1 MTMTLTSTEDR
12 LIARRQPAR
21 NQPERFA
28 FTVLDDAVGALD
40 NPLEP
45 WSVQLEVGVT
55 GRLDEPRLR
64 AAIAAAMARHPMARA
79 RAVPARLSD
88 RHARWEI
95 TATPNLDPLRI
106 VDCPRF
112 EDLDAARAE
121 LYSTA
126 IPLTESPPLR
136 LALAHR
142 PQGDLLLL
150 NVNHAAFDGFGAV
163 RFLRSIARAY
173 TGEADP
179 APVVELDEARD
190 IERHL
195 AAPDRRTRARRFKL
209 LGSWLL
215 DMTRPTARFAADPTS
230 ADAGYG
236 FCQISLPAD
245 LSAALTGRPATV
257 NDLLVGALHLA
268 IAGWNA
274 EHDAECDRV
283 GVLVPVN
290 LRPQEW
296 REDMA
301 TNLVLQ
307 ARIVSTVDDRTHVKS
322 LLRSVREQ
330 SDRLKSGEGA
340 ALFELLRRWATWP
353 VWAKRLLSPALTATG
368 NRLVDTAI
376 LSNLGRLDAPEF
388 GPDAGE
394 TTECWFSAPTRM
406 PCGLSVGAVTLDK
419 RLHLSFRYHR
429 SLLSD
434 EAGRRFAHRFLV
446 DLDRVSGQDGHVRP
460 KARAGRSQPAGRGR
474 GA

>member
-1 MTMTLTSTEDR
+1 MTMTMINTE
-12 LIARRQPAR
+12 RRHIVRREQAPNR
-21 NQPERFA
+21 RDRFA

-64 AAIAAAMARHPMARA
+64 VAIAAAMARHPMARA

-88 RHARWEI
+88 RHGQWEI
-95 TATPNLDPLRI
+95 TPTPNLDPLRV
-106 VDCPRF
+106 VDCPRL

-121 LYSTA
+121 LYSIA
-126 IPLTESPPLR
+126 VPLTESPPLR

-179 APVVELDEARD
+179 EPAVDLDEARD

-195 AAPDRRTRARRFKL
+195 AAPDRRTRAGRFKL

-215 DMTRPTARFAADPTS
+215 DVTRPTARFAADPTT

-245 LSAALTGRPATV
+245 LTLALTGGSATV

-290 LRPQEW
+290 LRPQAW
-296 REDMA
+296 RDDVA

-307 ARIVSTVDDRTHVKS
+307 ARIVSTIDDRTHAKT
-322 LLRSVREQ
+322 LLRSVSAQ
-330 SDRLKSGEGA
+330 SKRLKSGEGA
-340 ALFELLRRWATWP
+340 ALFELLRGWASWP

-376 LSNLGRLDAPEF
+376 LSNLGKLDAPDF

-394 TTECWFSAPTRM
+394 TMECWFSAPTRM
-406 PCGLSVGAVTLDK
+406 PCGLSVGAVTLNK

-434 EAGRRFAHRFLV
+434 EAARRFAHRFLV
-446 DLDRVSGQDGHVRP
+446 DLDRV
-460 KARAGRSQPAGRGR
+460 AG
-474 GA
+474 